1 MKNYVLSFLIVAFF
15 FACSEKNVE
24 VQRISNLEYVVV
36 SDSIYTRMP
45 GKILYKDGLVFWEDP
60 ISFENIIHA
69 VDVKNGTELVAFGNR
84 GEGPNDFT
92 ETIISLDSEGG
103 IVVNDLNKPLKIHFQ
118 VDKSSI
124 AT

>member
-92 ETIISLDSEGG
+92 ETIISLDSEGAS
-103 IVVNDLNKPLKIHFQ
+103 L
-118 VDKSSI
+118 
-124 AT
+124 